1 MRGLAPSC
9 ERRRELPENV
19 SDAANGRGLGGSRG
33 ERPERVKGG
42 ALARPNAVWYTVTIP
57 KSLTH
62 L

>member
-19 SDAANGRGLGGSRG
+19 SDAANGRGLGVSGG
-33 ERPERVKGG
+33 TPERVKGG

-57 KSLTH
+57 KTLTH

>member
-19 SDAANGRGLGGSRG
+19 SDAANGRGLGGVSG
-33 ERPERVKGG
+33 GTPERVKGG